1 MAVKFSFIYG
11 LRGINPHDCGEP
23 RMLPLV
29 PSRYHSGGFD
39 EMPPLLLKGLPW
51 NLVTPGLQLMITSPV
66 KQSVNYFCNESIICW
81 KGWKMSIKSFPKP
94 KMPSYNVYFRPQLK
108 DIRFTVRGLKKS
120 GIRIISNQGEWLND
134 HHHHHQVN
142 MSP

>member
-39 EMPPLLLKGLPW
+39 EMPP
-51 NLVTPGLQLMITSPV
+51 
-66 KQSVNYFCNESIICW
+66 
-81 KGWKMSIKSFPKP
+81 
-94 KMPSYNVYFRPQLK
+94 
-108 DIRFTVRGLKKS
+108 
-120 GIRIISNQGEWLND
+120 
-134 HHHHHQVN
+134 
-142 MSP
+142 